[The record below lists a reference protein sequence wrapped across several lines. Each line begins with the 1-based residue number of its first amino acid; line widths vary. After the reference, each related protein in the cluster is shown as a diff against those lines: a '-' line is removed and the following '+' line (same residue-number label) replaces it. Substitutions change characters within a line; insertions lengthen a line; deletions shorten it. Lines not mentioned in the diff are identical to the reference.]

1 MNRLIVAALLSSA
14 ALAHAQ
20 TASAP
25 ASAPVSAPA
34 SAPAPAPAPAS
45 PAKKELV
52 QKLMLLQQPGIEGL
66 ARNLVE
72 QPALQIM
79 QAAGRALQQQVAPE
93 KREAV
98 GKTIEADIRKYVD
111 ESLPLVRER
120 AVRLAPSTI
129 GPMMEEK
136 FTEDELRQ
144 LIAWLESPVNKKY
157 TQVGPEIQNTFTQ
170 KLVTESRPLVD
181 PKLQALETKVRASLG
196 VTATAPAGSAPARA
210 AAPARKA
217 SGK

>member
-1 MNRLIVAALLSSA
+1 MKQLFVAALLGSA

-20 TASAP
+20 TA
-25 ASAPVSAPA
+25 A
-34 SAPAPAPAPAS
+34 SAPAAPATPATSAAPSS

-52 QKLMLLQQPGIEGL
+52 QKLMVLQQPGIESL
-66 ARNLVE
+66 ARSLVE
-72 QPALQIM
+72 QPAVQMM

-98 GKTIEADIRKYVD
+98 GKTIEADIKKYVE
-111 ESLPLVRER
+111 ESVPLVRDR

-129 GPMMEEK
+129 GAVMEEK

-144 LIAWLESPVNKKY
+144 LIGWLESPVNKKY
-157 TQVGPEIQNTFTQ
+157 SQLGPEIQNGFTQ
-170 KLVTESRPLVD
+170 KLVAESRPLVD
-181 PKLQALETKVRASLG
+181 PRLQALEAKVRTSLG
-196 VTATAPAGSAPARA
+196 TPAAAPAGSAPAK
-210 AAPARKA
+210 APAPAKKA